1 MNDRIAIKK
10 LLSLLKPYTK
20 KIVFITFFLIIS
32 TLINMVLPL
41 MSRRI
46 IDEGFLGNNF
56 NLILYS
62 VLVILALVLIDKI
75 INVVK
80 EMFRAEIC
88 AKLKYSLYDTSFT
101 QLVKMRIHNFNNT
114 NYAEQLNN
122 INMDIE
128 NISKITDGSLF
139 FIVTQV
145 FNILGGF
152 IGLFLID
159 YHLTVIVIFFIPIK
173 YVLVKYFAGKRRN
186 IMTDSMERSGDFA
199 QWFGDAIGGIRE
211 IKLFNL
217 SDLKYKEF
225 KKKQNPVI
233 NLEKKGAILD
243 VWNMSSDAFVLQF
256 FVSAIYI
263 IGAYMVFNKGMTVG
277 SVLAFITYSS
287 YVTTPIT
294 AILNIGYIIVGIIP
308 STKRYYEFLSMDI
321 EETVD
326 EKSII
331 KLDKNEE
338 VIIEFKNVYFSY
350 IDGQPILKNIS
361 FSLKNGEKVALIGL
375 NGSGKSTI
383 INLILRFYSPSEGE
397 ILLNGINIE
406 KYDINEYR
414 GLISSVSQSIYLFD
428 TTIRNNIFLYKDYEE
443 EVYQELVRVLD
454 LKRIDDIFPNDCN
467 VGQNGIMLSGGQ
479 RQKIAIGRLL
489 ARDSKIVILDEATS
503 NLDIDAENNLNR
515 LLDYK
520 LLNKTTIIISHK
532 PDILEKADKIIFL
545 DKGTINEMGT
555 HDELIKNNT
564 LYQQLIE
571 QFKQQSDFL
580 T

>member
-1 MNDRIAIKK
+1 MNDQIAIKK

-32 TLINMVLPL
+32 TLINMALPL
-41 MSRRI
+41 MSRKI
-46 IDEGFLGNNF
+46 IDEGFLANNF

-62 VLVILALVLIDKI
+62 VLVILVLVLIDKI
-75 INVVK
+75 INVIK
-80 EMFRAEIC
+80 ERFRAEIC

-101 QLVKMRIHNFNNT
+101 QLVKMKIHNFNNT

-122 INMDIE
+122 INIDIE
-128 NISKITDGSLF
+128 NICQITNGSLF
-139 FIVTQV
+139 FVVTQF

-152 IGLFLID
+152 IGLCLID

-173 YVLVKYFAGKRRN
+173 YLLVKYFADKRKN
-186 IMTDSMERSGDFA
+186 IMTESMERSSDFA

-217 SDLKYKEF
+217 SDIKHKEF
-225 KKKQNPVI
+225 EKKQNPVI
-233 NLEKKGAILD
+233 NLEKRGAILD
-243 VWNMSSDAFVLQF
+243 TWNISSDAFILQF
-256 FVSAIYI
+256 FISVIYI

-294 AILNIGYIIVGIIP
+294 AILNIGYLIVGIIP
-308 STKRYYEFLSMDI
+308 STKRYYEFLAMDI
-321 EETVD
+321 EESIE

-331 KLDKNEE
+331 ELGEGVTITFE
-338 VIIEFKNVYFSY
+338 NVSFSY
-350 IDGQPILKNIS
+350 IDGQPILKNIN

-383 INLILRFYSPSEGE
+383 INLILRFYTPSEGE

-406 KYDINEYR
+406 NYDIDEYR
-414 GLISSVSQSIYLFD
+414 ELISSVSQSIYLFD

-443 EVYQELVRVLD
+443 ELYQELVRELD
-454 LKRIDDIFPNDCN
+454 LKRINDTFSN
-467 VGQNGIMLSGGQ
+467 NSSVGQNGIMLSGGQ
-479 RQKIAIGRLL
+479 RQKVAIGRLL

-515 LLDYK
+515 LLDLK
-520 LLNKTTIIISHK
+520 LFDKITIIISHK
-532 PDILEKADKIIFL
+532 ADVLEKADKIIFL
-545 DKGTINEMGT
+545 DKGTINEIGT
-555 HDELIKNNT
+555 HDELIKSNN
-564 LYQQLIE
+564 LYKQLME

-580 T
+580 R